1 MNKLKAPSDLQSAG
15 RRLWKELITTY
26 AFEPGETAGLAEL
39 CRVQDRLAEVRSRI
53 AAEGLVQDG
62 RRHPLAD
69 LEPKLSGQ
77 FRMLWRTL
85 RLDLT
90 AEKGPYAATR

>member
-1 MNKLKAPSDLQSAG
+1 MTKLRIPPDLLPAG
-15 RRLWKELITTY
+15 RKLWRELTRTF
-26 AFEPGETAGLAEL
+26 AFESGETAGLAEL
-39 CRVQDRLAEVRSRI
+39 CRIQDRLAQVRETLARD
-53 AAEGLVQDG
+53 GMVTGG

-85 RLDLT
+85 RLDIAAGEKD
-90 AEKGPYAATR
+90 AESR

>member
-1 MNKLKAPSDLQSAG
+1 MSKLHIPSDLQPAG
-15 RRLWKELITTY
+15 RKLWRELTKTF

-39 CRVQDRLAEVRSRI
+39 CRIQDRLVQVRETLAR
-53 AAEGLVQDG
+53 DG
-62 RRHPLAD
+62 MVVDGKRHPLAD

-85 RLDLT
+85 RLDVGE
-90 AEKGPYAATR
+90 ADAKAR

>member
-1 MNKLKAPSDLQSAG
+1 MRLRKPRDLQAAG
-15 RRLWKELITTY
+15 RKLWRELTRAF

-39 CRVQDRLAEVRSRI
+39 CRVADRLAQVRETLV
-53 AAEGLVQDG
+53 AEGLVVEG
-62 RRHPLAD
+62 KRHPLAD

-85 RLDLT
+85 RLDLGEQT
-90 AEKGPYAATR
+90 K